1 MVSSPDRLTPLQR
14 DLLDA
19 FFAREQGF
27 FLTGGAALAGFY
39 LGHRETTDLDL
50 FTENAEA
57 LQRGHHALGAAADAL
72 GATMTR
78 RLLAP
83 GFERYVVTRNHDSVV
98 VDLVWDRAPQAY
110 PEKRRVGIIRIDPVE
125 EILVNKLTTI
135 LSRGEERDL
144 VDLFLLEKTGY
155 RIESALGA
163 AIAKD
168 AGCTPAALAWVIS
181 EISIPDGVPLPAGV
195 SAAELRDFLAD
206 VVQRLRRAALP

>member
-1 MVSSPDRLTPLQR
+1 MASSTDRLTPLQR

-39 LGHRETTDLDL
+39 LKHRETTDLDL
-50 FTENAEA
+50 FTESAEA
-57 LQRGHHALGAAADAL
+57 LEHGRHALGAATDSL

-78 RLLAP
+78 RLLSP
-83 GFERYVVTRNHDSVV
+83 GFERYVVTRNRDSVV

-110 PEKRRVGIIRIDPVE
+110 PDKRQIGIVRVDPVE
-125 EILVNKLTTI
+125 EILVNKLTTV

-144 VDLFLLEKTGY
+144 VDLHLLEKAGY
-155 RIESALGA
+155 RIEAALPK

-181 EISIPDGVPLPAGV
+181 EIRIPDGARLPGGV
-195 SAAELRDFLAD
+195 TAAELRAFLAD
-206 VVQRLRRAALP
+206 LQKRLRRAALP